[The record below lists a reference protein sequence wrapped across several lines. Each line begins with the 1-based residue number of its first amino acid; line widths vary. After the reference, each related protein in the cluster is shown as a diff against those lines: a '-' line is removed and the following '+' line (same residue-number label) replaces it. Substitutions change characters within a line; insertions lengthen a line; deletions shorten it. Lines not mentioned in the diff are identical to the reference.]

1 MPLIYTIQ
9 TPPCPS
15 AIVDGPDIEMVV
27 AGVGVGLAVGD
38 TDGVAVAVV
47 VAVLVT
53 VVLVVALGPT
63 GSGCG
68 LLVTHP
74 HTPTIKRATSPTIH
88 IRIAFIFHTSMIQ
101 NTSFGL

>member
-38 TDGVAVAVV
+38 TDGVA